1 MPMPTTPSGP
11 SATNAEKAF
20 TEYRLV
26 RSVVEKRVPVGTLP
40 S

>member
-1 MPMPTTPSGP
+1 MPMPMTQSGT
-11 SATNAEKAF
+11 SDTNAEKVF